1 MRLYL
6 KYVSIHLKSQM
17 QYKMSFLLTM
27 IGQFITA
34 FSALLTAY
42 HNAGGEIELESALKE
57 MYKRGKSVPGG
68 ACGFW
73 GACGAGECEA

>member
-42 HNAGGEIELESALKE
+42 FMMQRFGSINGYSLSEVLLCFAIVLMAFALSA
-57 MYKRGKSVPGG
+57 STPSP
-68 ACGFW
+68 A
-73 GACGAGECEA
+73 A